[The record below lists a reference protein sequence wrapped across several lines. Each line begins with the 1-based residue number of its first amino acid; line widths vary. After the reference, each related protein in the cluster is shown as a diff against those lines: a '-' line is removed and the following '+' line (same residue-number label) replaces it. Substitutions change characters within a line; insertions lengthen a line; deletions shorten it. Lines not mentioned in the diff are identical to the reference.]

1 MRYIISIL
9 LVLIT
14 FTACSK
20 KEVVHYNK
28 NEIKIIDNKK
38 DNKVEDINTSMKNVI
53 DINTSNYDLNNT
65 NLDINTSNDINLTV
79 DNNLSLDTNLTSI
92 ELLDTNNSTVAI
104 IYSSK
109 RIGKYSIKVS
119 DVILA
124 YSSTIEDN
132 FEYKF
137 YDIENENNESITN
150 VFNSLKEDEIKNV
163 IFYLTPNSLSNLYE
177 YSELDNFNIYLP
189 LINIKKANEDEHKY
203 LIFGAIDYEK
213 QLNSLI
219 SIANSHIIEVYDE
232 KRKNLRLH
240 SMLENNESITSYQ
253 LKGRYPNYKSFIRQH
268 RQIKNSS
275 LILNLDIVKSS
286 IFMSQISANDRI
298 YVKQILTTQNNYSPL
313 LFVLTQQKDRTK
325 FIVASSINETNER
338 LYSINKLLG
347 NDIRYDWVNYS
358 TIVGLELLKT
368 KKTLLFDN
376 VEVMNNQV
384 HYPSILYKTNKN
396 SFVPYVNK

>member
-1 MRYIISIL
+1 MRYIVSIL
-9 LVLIT
+9 IVLIT

-20 KEVVHYNK
+20 KEVINYNPNK
-28 NEIKIIDNKK
+28 IKIIK
-38 DNKVEDINTSMKNVI
+38 DNKDTVNENIQVEEEMVELNTTI
-53 DINTSNYDLNNT
+53 EDLNNSIDM
-65 NLDINTSNDINLTV
+65 NISNENNITL
-79 DNNLSLDTNLTSI
+79 DNNITNV

-124 YSSTIEDN
+124 YSSINKDN

-150 VFNSLKEDEIKNV
+150 VFNTLKENNINNV
-163 IFYLTPNSLSNLYE
+163 IFYLTPNSLTNLYG
-177 YSELDNFNIYLP
+177 YSELDDFNIYLP

-219 SIANSHIIEVYDE
+219 GIANSHIIEVYDE

-240 SMLENNESITSYQ
+240 SMLENNEAITSYQ
-253 LKGRYPNYKSFIRQH
+253 IKGRYPNYKSFIRQH

-286 IFMSQISANDRI
+286 IFMSQISANDKI
-298 YVKQILTTQNNYSPL
+298 YVKQILSTQNNYSPL

-325 FIVASSINETNER
+325 LIIASSINETNEK
-338 LYSINKLLG
+338 LYSVNKLLG

-368 KKTLLFDN
+368 KKSILFDN
-376 VEVMNNQV
+376 IEVINNQV
-384 HYPSILYKTNKN
+384 QYPSILYKTNKN